1 MQAEAPSS
9 LRLGPF
15 KVATPCAEVAAFA
28 RETGWFVD
36 VDQEIA
42 VPHTFPMR
50 WLSLPAI
57 HDTIAARLDEAGGI
71 AIHEAQSFAY
81 ESQLCADRDYVMS
94 AELEQQ
100 ANPPRLVLRVQIATP
115 DDALCLKIETVLR
128 IVSAAAAS
136 AAP

>member
-15 KVATPCAEVAAFA
+15 KVATQREEVAAFA

-36 VDQEIA
+36 ADQEIA

-57 HDTIAARLDEAGGI
+57 HDALAARLDEAGGI
-71 AIHEAQSFAY
+71 AVHEAQSFAY
-81 ESQLCADRDYVMS
+81 ARQLAADRDYVME
-94 AELEQQ
+94 AGLEQQ
-100 ANPPRLVLRVQIATP
+100 ANPPRLVLHVKIATP
-115 DDALCLKIETVLR
+115 DGVPCLEIETVLR
-128 IVSAAAAS
+128 IISATAPSPVS
-136 AAP
+136 